1 MQYEFAPLEGI
12 TGYIYRNAHHACF
25 PSMDRYYTPFI
36 TPKKGK
42 SFTTREWND
51 IVAEHNQ
58 NIAVVPQILT
68 NQAEGFCKVAG
79 MIKEQGYEEVNLNL
93 GCPSATVTAKKK
105 GAGFLADPDALDAFL
120 EEIFAH
126 SPLKISIKTRIG
138 VETPDEFERL
148 LDIFSQYPIQKLI
161 VHPRVLKEFYK
172 GNVHREAY
180 VRAKERLSAVAADV
194 ETVGWTIPVCYNGDL
209 FSVSD
214 TERFLVEYPGADDL
228 MFGRGMLIDPALVM
242 RLRARSADMAEASS
256 AKQLRAKCADP
267 VEENAERLRARGTGN
282 AAKRVSDIR
291 DFYARLAEDYAA
303 VLSGERDVLFKM
315 KELWGWQ
322 GQLFEGSE
330 KYLKKIRK
338 AQKMTEYKSAVAALF
353 ADCPIKDA

>member
-51 IVAEHNQ
+51 IAAEHNQ

-79 MIKEQGYEEVNLNL
+79 MLKEQGYEEVNLNL

-138 VETPDEFERL
+138 VENPDEFERL

-180 VRAKERLSAVAADV
+180 VRAKERLSAAAADV
-194 ETVGWTIPVCYNGDL
+194 ETVGRTIPVCYNGD
-209 FSVSD
+209 V
-214 TERFLVEYPGADDL
+214 TTVDDL
-228 MFGRGMLIDPALVM
+228 RALEAAFPGLSGIMVGRGLIADPAL
-242 RLRARSADMAEASS
+242 L
-256 AKQLRAKCADP
+256 
-267 VEENAERLRARGTGN
+267 
-282 AAKRVSDIR
+282 
-291 DFYARLAEDYAA
+291 
-303 VLSGERDVLFKM
+303 
-315 KELWGWQ
+315 
-322 GQLFEGSE
+322 
-330 KYLKKIRK
+330 RK
-338 AQKMTEYKSAVAALF
+338 AVGGPAASREELRGYHDELYHGYTEAFGMASCAVSRMKAHWFYLIHLFDGADALEKPLRKAREGWEYETVVNQIF
-353 ADCPIKDA
+353 ACWPK

>member
-51 IVAEHNQ
+51 IAAEHNQ

-194 ETVGWTIPVCYNGDL
+194 ETVGRTIPVCYNGDL

-214 TERFLVEYPGADDL
+214 TERFLVEYPDADDL

-242 RLRARSADMAEASS
+242 
-256 AKQLRAKCADP
+256 
-267 VEENAERLRARGTGN
+267 RLRARGTGN